1 MQKQNE
7 QMQEEKKQDGQNQ
20 NEQKQSEREQSEQKQ
35 GEREQSEQKQSEQ
48 KQGEQKQNEQAV
60 KELVSQYMI
69 RGYFPEGKI
78 RKMYQDAESPREA
91 EKEIKKQYEEASQKR
106 ETAYQTRLKNFE
118 NAETAKD
125 YENVKES
132 LEALDGYKDCETLI
146 KECAKK
152 AEELRQEQIAAR
164 REEEKELE
172 QDLKEHFIKDKRTL
186 RWNVLGAILFIIIN
200 TVVLLWIGEKIM
212 WM

>member
-20 NEQKQSEREQSEQKQ
+20 NEQKQSEREQS
-35 GEREQSEQKQSEQ
+35 EREQSEQKQSEQ

-69 RGYFPEGKI
+69 RGYFPEGRI
-78 RKMYQDAESPREA
+78 RKLYQDAESPWEA
-91 EKEIKKQYEEASQKR
+91 EKEIKKHYEEASQKR

-164 REEEKELE
+164 REEEKEME

-200 TVVLLWIGEKIM
+200 TIVLLWIGEKIM

>member
-1 MQKQNE
+1 
-7 QMQEEKKQDGQNQ
+7 MQEEKKQDGQNQ
-20 NEQKQSEREQSEQKQ
+20 NEQKKSEWEQSERD
-35 GEREQSEQKQSEQ
+35 
-48 KQGEQKQNEQAV
+48 QGEQKQNEQAV

-78 RKMYQDAESPREA
+78 RKLYQDAESPREA

-106 ETAYQTRLKNFE
+106 ETAYQTRLKNFK

-152 AEELRQEQIAAR
+152 AEKLRQEQIAAR

-186 RWNVLGAILFIIIN
+186 WWNVLGVILFIIIN
-200 TVVLLWIGEKIM
+200 TIVLLWIGEKIM

>member
-20 NEQKQSEREQSEQKQ
+20 SEQKQSEREQSEQM
-35 GEREQSEQKQSEQ
+35 QS
-48 KQGEQKQNEQAV
+48 EQKQNEQAV

-69 RGYFPEGKI
+69 RGYFSEGKI

-146 KECAKK
+146 KECAQK
-152 AEELRQEQIAAR
+152 AEELRQEQIVAR

>member
-20 NEQKQSEREQSEQKQ
+20 NEQKQSEWEQSE
-35 GEREQSEQKQSEQ
+35 RDQS
-48 KQGEQKQNEQAV
+48 EQKQNEQAV

-78 RKMYQDAESPREA
+78 RKLYQDAESPREA
-91 EKEIKKQYEEASQKR
+91 EKVIKKQYEEASQKR
-106 ETAYQTRLKNFE
+106 ETAYQTRLKNFK

-200 TVVLLWIGEKIM
+200 TIVLLWIGDKIM

>member
-20 NEQKQSEREQSEQKQ
+20 NEQKQSEWEQSE
-35 GEREQSEQKQSEQ
+35 RDQSEQ

-78 RKMYQDAESPREA
+78 RKLYQDAESPREA

-106 ETAYQTRLKNFE
+106 ETAYQTRLKNFK

-200 TVVLLWIGEKIM
+200 TIVLLWIGDKIM

>member
-20 NEQKQSEREQSEQKQ
+20 NEQKQSEWEQSERDQ
-35 GEREQSEQKQSEQ
+35 GEQ

-78 RKMYQDAESPREA
+78 RKLYQDAESPREA
-91 EKEIKKQYEEASQKR
+91 EKEIKKQYEEASQER
-106 ETAYQTRLKNFE
+106 ETAYQTRLKNFK

-200 TVVLLWIGEKIM
+200 TIVLLWIGDKIM

>member
-20 NEQKQSEREQSEQKQ
+20 NEQKQSEW
-35 GEREQSEQKQSEQ
+35 EQSEQKQSEREQ
-48 KQGEQKQNEQAV
+48 SEQKQNEQAV

-78 RKMYQDAESPREA
+78 RKLYQDAESPREA

-132 LEALDGYKDCETLI
+132 LEALDGYKDCENLI
-146 KECAKK
+146 KECVKK

-186 RWNVLGAILFIIIN
+186 RWNVLGVILFIIIN
-200 TVVLLWIGEKIM
+200 TIVLLWIGEKIM

>member
-20 NEQKQSEREQSEQKQ
+20 NEQKQSEWEQSE
-35 GEREQSEQKQSEQ
+35 RD
-48 KQGEQKQNEQAV
+48 QGEQKQNEQAV

-78 RKMYQDAESPREA
+78 RKLYQDAESPREA

-106 ETAYQTRLKNFE
+106 ETAYQTRLKNFK

-186 RWNVLGAILFIIIN
+186 SWNVLGAILFIIIN
-200 TVVLLWIGEKIM
+200 TIVLLWIGDKIM

>member
-20 NEQKQSEREQSEQKQ
+20 NEQKKSEWEQSERD
-35 GEREQSEQKQSEQ
+35 
-48 KQGEQKQNEQAV
+48 QGEQKQNEQAV

-78 RKMYQDAESPREA
+78 RKLYQDAESPREA

-106 ETAYQTRLKNFE
+106 ETAYQTRLKNFK

-132 LEALDGYKDCETLI
+132 LEALDGYKDCENLI

-186 RWNVLGAILFIIIN
+186 RWNVLGVILFIIIN
-200 TVVLLWIGEKIM
+200 TIVLLWIGEKIM

>member
-20 NEQKQSEREQSEQKQ
+20 NEQKQSEREQSE
-35 GEREQSEQKQSEQ
+35 REQSEQKQA
-48 KQGEQKQNEQAV
+48 EQKQNEQAV

-78 RKMYQDAESPREA
+78 RKLYQDAESPREA

-132 LEALDGYKDCETLI
+132 LEALDGYKDCEILI

>member
-20 NEQKQSEREQSEQKQ
+20 NEQKKSEWEQSERD
-35 GEREQSEQKQSEQ
+35 
-48 KQGEQKQNEQAV
+48 QGEQKQNEQAV

-78 RKMYQDAESPREA
+78 RKLYQDAESPREA

-106 ETAYQTRLKNFE
+106 ETAYQTRLKNFK

-152 AEELRQEQIAAR
+152 AEKLRQEQIAAR

-186 RWNVLGAILFIIIN
+186 RWNVLGVILFIIIN
-200 TVVLLWIGEKIM
+200 TIVLLWIGEKIM

>member
-20 NEQKQSEREQSEQKQ
+20 NEQKQSEWEQGEQKQGGREQSEQN
-35 GEREQSEQKQSEQ
+35 
-48 KQGEQKQNEQAV
+48 QGEQKQNEQAV

-78 RKMYQDAESPREA
+78 RKLYQDAGSPREA

-106 ETAYQTRLKNFE
+106 ENAYQTRLKNFE

-132 LEALDGYKDCETLI
+132 LEALDGYKDCENLI

-186 RWNVLGAILFIIIN
+186 RWNVLGVILFIIIN
-200 TVVLLWIGEKIM
+200 TIVLLWIGEKIM

>member
-20 NEQKQSEREQSEQKQ
+20 NEQKQSEWEQSERDQ
-35 GEREQSEQKQSEQ
+35 GEQ

-78 RKMYQDAESPREA
+78 RKLYQDAESPREA

-106 ETAYQTRLKNFE
+106 ETAYQTRLKNFK

-200 TVVLLWIGEKIM
+200 TIVLLWIGDKIM

>member
-20 NEQKQSEREQSEQKQ
+20 NEQKKSEWEQSERD
-35 GEREQSEQKQSEQ
+35 
-48 KQGEQKQNEQAV
+48 QGEQKQNEQAV

-78 RKMYQDAESPREA
+78 RKLYQDAESPREA

-106 ETAYQTRLKNFE
+106 ETAYQTRLKNFK

-152 AEELRQEQIAAR
+152 AEKLRQEQIAAR

-186 RWNVLGAILFIIIN
+186 WWNVLGVILFIIIN
-200 TVVLLWIGEKIM
+200 TIVLLWIGEKIM

>member
-20 NEQKQSEREQSEQKQ
+20 NEQKQSEREK
-35 GEREQSEQKQSEQ
+35 SEQKQSEQ

-78 RKMYQDAESPREA
+78 RKLYQDAESPREA

-152 AEELRQEQIAAR
+152 AGELRQEQIAAR

>member
-20 NEQKQSEREQSEQKQ
+20 NEQKQSEWEQSE
-35 GEREQSEQKQSEQ
+35 RD
-48 KQGEQKQNEQAV
+48 QGEQKQNEQAV

-78 RKMYQDAESPREA
+78 RKLYQDAESPREA

-200 TVVLLWIGEKIM
+200 TIVLLWIGDKIM

>member
-20 NEQKQSEREQSEQKQ
+20 NEQKQSEWEQSE
-35 GEREQSEQKQSEQ
+35 RD
-48 KQGEQKQNEQAV
+48 QGEQKQNEQAV

-78 RKMYQDAESPREA
+78 RKLYQDAESPREA

-106 ETAYQTRLKNFE
+106 ETAYQTRLKNFK

-200 TVVLLWIGEKIM
+200 TIVLLWIGEKIM

>member
-20 NEQKQSEREQSEQKQ
+20 NEQKQSEWEQSE
-35 GEREQSEQKQSEQ
+35 RD
-48 KQGEQKQNEQAV
+48 QGEQKQNEQAV

-78 RKMYQDAESPREA
+78 RKLYQDAESPREA

-106 ETAYQTRLKNFE
+106 ETAYQTRLKNFK

-200 TVVLLWIGEKIM
+200 TIVLLWIGDKIL

>member
-20 NEQKQSEREQSEQKQ
+20 NEQKQSEWEQ
-35 GEREQSEQKQSEQ
+35 GERD
-48 KQGEQKQNEQAV
+48 QGEQKQNEQAV

-78 RKMYQDAESPREA
+78 RKLYQDAESPREA

-106 ETAYQTRLKNFE
+106 ETAYQTRLKNFK

-200 TVVLLWIGEKIM
+200 TIVLLWIGDKIM

>member
-20 NEQKQSEREQSEQKQ
+20 NEQKQSEREKSEQKQ
-35 GEREQSEQKQSEQ
+35 SEREKSEQKQSEQ

-78 RKMYQDAESPREA
+78 RKLYQDAESPREA

-152 AEELRQEQIAAR
+152 AGELRQEQIAAR

>member
-20 NEQKQSEREQSEQKQ
+20 NEQKQSEWEQSE
-35 GEREQSEQKQSEQ
+35 RD
-48 KQGEQKQNEQAV
+48 QGEQKQNEQAV

-78 RKMYQDAESPREA
+78 RKLYQDAESPREA

-132 LEALDGYKDCETLI
+132 LEALDGYKDCVTLI

-152 AEELRQEQIAAR
+152 AGELRQEQIAAR

>member
-20 NEQKQSEREQSEQKQ
+20 SEQKQSEQKQSEREQSE
-35 GEREQSEQKQSEQ
+35 REQSEQ

-69 RGYFPEGKI
+69 RGYFPEGRI
-78 RKMYQDAESPREA
+78 RKLYQDAESPREA

-152 AEELRQEQIAAR
+152 AGELRQEQIAAR

>member
-20 NEQKQSEREQSEQKQ
+20 NEQRQSEREQSEQKQ
-35 GEREQSEQKQSEQ
+35 GEQKQA
-48 KQGEQKQNEQAV
+48 EQKQNEQAV

-78 RKMYQDAESPREA
+78 RKLYQDAESPQEA

-152 AEELRQEQIAAR
+152 AGELRQEQIAAR

>member
-20 NEQKQSEREQSEQKQ
+20 NEQKQSEWEQSE
-35 GEREQSEQKQSEQ
+35 RD
-48 KQGEQKQNEQAV
+48 QGEQKQNEQAV

-78 RKMYQDAESPREA
+78 RKLYQDAESPREA

-132 LEALDGYKDCETLI
+132 LEALDGYKDCENLI
-146 KECAKK
+146 KECVKK
-152 AEELRQEQIAAR
+152 AEKLRQEQIAAR

-200 TVVLLWIGEKIM
+200 TIVLLWIGDKIM

>member
-20 NEQKQSEREQSEQKQ
+20 NEQKKSEWEQSERD
-35 GEREQSEQKQSEQ
+35 
-48 KQGEQKQNEQAV
+48 QGEQKQNEQAV

-78 RKMYQDAESPREA
+78 RKLYQDAESPREA

-106 ETAYQTRLKNFE
+106 ETAYQTRLKNFK

-186 RWNVLGAILFIIIN
+186 RWNVLGVILFIIIN
-200 TVVLLWIGEKIM
+200 TIVLLWIGEKIM

>member
-20 NEQKQSEREQSEQKQ
+20 NEQKKSEWEQSERD
-35 GEREQSEQKQSEQ
+35 
-48 KQGEQKQNEQAV
+48 QGEQKQNEQAV

-78 RKMYQDAESPREA
+78 RKLYQDAESPREA

-106 ETAYQTRLKNFE
+106 ETAYQTRLKNFK

-200 TVVLLWIGEKIM
+200 TIVLLWIGDKIM

>member
-20 NEQKQSEREQSEQKQ
+20 NEQKQSEWEQSE
-35 GEREQSEQKQSEQ
+35 RD
-48 KQGEQKQNEQAV
+48 QGEQKQNEQAV

-78 RKMYQDAESPREA
+78 RKLYQDAESPREA

-106 ETAYQTRLKNFE
+106 ETAYQTRLKNFK

-152 AEELRQEQIAAR
+152 AGELRQEQIAAR

>member
-20 NEQKQSEREQSEQKQ
+20 NEQKQSEREQSEREQN
-35 GEREQSEQKQSEQ
+35 EREQSEQ
-48 KQGEQKQNEQAV
+48 KQGEQKQAEQKQNEQEV

-78 RKMYQDAESPREA
+78 RKLYQDAESPREA

>member
-20 NEQKQSEREQSEQKQ
+20 NEQKQSEWEQSE
-35 GEREQSEQKQSEQ
+35 RD
-48 KQGEQKQNEQAV
+48 QGEQKQNEQAV

-78 RKMYQDAESPREA
+78 RKLYQDAESPREA

-106 ETAYQTRLKNFE
+106 ETAYQTRLKNFK

>member
-20 NEQKQSEREQSEQKQ
+20 NEQKQSEWEQSERDQ
-35 GEREQSEQKQSEQ
+35 GEQ

-78 RKMYQDAESPREA
+78 RKLYQDAESPREA

-152 AEELRQEQIAAR
+152 AGELRQEQIAAR

>member
-35 GEREQSEQKQSEQ
+35 A
-48 KQGEQKQNEQAV
+48 EQKQNEQAV

-78 RKMYQDAESPREA
+78 RKLYQDAESPREA

-132 LEALDGYKDCETLI
+132 LEALDGYKDCVTLI

-152 AEELRQEQIAAR
+152 AGELRQEQIAAR

>member
-20 NEQKQSEREQSEQKQ
+20 NEQKQSEREQSER
-35 GEREQSEQKQSEQ
+35 ERS
-48 KQGEQKQNEQAV
+48 EQKQNEQAV

-78 RKMYQDAESPREA
+78 RKLYQDAESPREA

-200 TVVLLWIGEKIM
+200 TIVLLWIGEKIM

>member
-20 NEQKQSEREQSEQKQ
+20 SEQKQSEQKQSEREQSE
-35 GEREQSEQKQSEQ
+35 REQSEQ

-78 RKMYQDAESPREA
+78 RKLYQDAESSREA

>member
-7 QMQEEKKQDGQNQ
+7 QMQEEKKQVGQNQ

-35 GEREQSEQKQSEQ
+35 SEQKQSERERS
-48 KQGEQKQNEQAV
+48 EQKQNEQAV

-69 RGYFPEGKI
+69 RGYFPEGRI
-78 RKMYQDAESPREA
+78 RKLYQDAESPREA

-152 AEELRQEQIAAR
+152 AGELRQEQIAAR

>member
-20 NEQKQSEREQSEQKQ
+20 NEQKQSEWEQSE
-35 GEREQSEQKQSEQ
+35 RD
-48 KQGEQKQNEQAV
+48 QGEQKQNEQAV

-78 RKMYQDAESPREA
+78 RKLYQDAESPREA

-106 ETAYQTRLKNFE
+106 ETAYQTRLKNFK

-200 TVVLLWIGEKIM
+200 TIVLLWIGDKIM

>member
-20 NEQKQSEREQSEQKQ
+20 SEQKQSEREQSE
-35 GEREQSEQKQSEQ
+35 REQSEQ

-69 RGYFPEGKI
+69 RGYFPEGRI
-78 RKMYQDAESPREA
+78 RKLYQDAESPREA

-152 AEELRQEQIAAR
+152 AGELRQEQIAAR